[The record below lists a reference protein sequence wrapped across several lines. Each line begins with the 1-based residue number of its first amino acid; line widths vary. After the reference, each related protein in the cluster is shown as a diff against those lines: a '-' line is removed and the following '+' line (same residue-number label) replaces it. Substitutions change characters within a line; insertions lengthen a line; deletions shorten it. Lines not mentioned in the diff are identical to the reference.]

1 MIMNFFNL
9 DERQKGFVYKA
20 GFESFIFVLI
30 LLILKFVMEFQ
41 DIMLFSG
48 IMGSLMIGYI
58 AVWFF
63 NIRKTMMGC
72 EINDDKRK
80 KERNEMVVITII
92 TTIIFIYSM
101 VKGNIKW
108 LESSGEAGPGI
119 MLAVLAVSA
128 WIITIIKTI
137 YKVKGFED

>member
-1 MIMNFFNL
+1 MNFFHL

-20 GFESFIFVLI
+20 GFESFIVVLI
-30 LLILKFVMEFQ
+30 LLILKFVMELQ

-48 IMGSLMIGYI
+48 IMGSLMIAYI
-58 AVWFF
+58 AMWFF

-80 KERNEMVVITII
+80 KERNEMVVLTII
-92 TTIIFIYSM
+92 VTIILIYSI